1 MNLAKMKL
9 EFIKIVLTVAIQ
21 IFENSFKYKSNK
33 AWLVGVSAGL
43 NRNISEYRNS
53 GHCLNIVISYTGFY

>member
-1 MNLAKMKL
+1 
-9 EFIKIVLTVAIQ
+9 
-21 IFENSFKYKSNK
+21 
-33 AWLVGVSAGL
+33 VGVSAGL